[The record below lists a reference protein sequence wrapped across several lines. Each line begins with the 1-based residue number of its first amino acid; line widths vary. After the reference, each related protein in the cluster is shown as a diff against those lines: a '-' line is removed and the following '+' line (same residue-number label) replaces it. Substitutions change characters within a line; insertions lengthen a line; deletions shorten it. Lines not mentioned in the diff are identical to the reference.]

1 MSEPK
6 EPQAVILG
14 AVEDPELVDVGFTSS
29 LPDALVVHFAS
40 DPPHG
45 LAFVG
50 QAREKFFAQVM
61 QAGFLLG
68 MTVELGQEEISAELE
83 KKPTLH

>member
-1 MSEPK
+1 M
-6 EPQAVILG
+6 LG
-14 AVEDPELVDVGFTSS
+14 VVDDPELVNIGFTPS
-29 LPDALVVHFAS
+29 LPDAIVLHFAS

-68 MTVELGQEEISAELE
+68 MTAELGQEEISAELA